1 MLYPLYFLTCLASN
15 PTHCEM
21 RVQHFT
27 EISSP
32 QQCLMIAQPSMAA
45 WQAEH
50 DRWRVARFRCGK
62 PPKDD
67 GTRI

>member
-15 PTHCEM
+15 SAHCEM

-27 EISSP
+27 EISTP
-32 QQCLMIAQPSMAA
+32 QQCLIIAQPSMAA
-45 WQAEH
+45 WQAGH

-62 PPKDD
+62 PPKDN
-67 GTRI
+67 GTRV